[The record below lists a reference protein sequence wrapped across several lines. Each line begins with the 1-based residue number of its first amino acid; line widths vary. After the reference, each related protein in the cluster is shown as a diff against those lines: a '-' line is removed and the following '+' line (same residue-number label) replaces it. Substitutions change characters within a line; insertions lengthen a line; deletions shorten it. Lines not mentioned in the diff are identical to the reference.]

1 MKKTLSFILS
11 MVMLLSCAITLLTN
25 VAAETV
31 AEAPADVRFQDT
43 DVVNNTQD
51 IRFIAGVKN
60 LNGSVLGYKIVAEY
74 THNSEYKRTKYE
86 DSSSVVFESIV
97 ADNET
102 LEPTSDKLYGADT
115 EYQYLFTMK
124 ITGVPTNIG
133 AIYFRIWTYV
143 QVGEEKIW
151 SEETNVQY
159 IDGENDTSLIYY
171 NFENVN
177 AFADLQWKMAREQYS
192 GTNNTVYP
200 AETKDN
206 PASVIRE
213 DANGNKYLYQCGG
226 GNTYQVVP
234 DSMLEGITKY
244 TIEMDVNIT
253 GAGKIGLIFNNA
265 SEDVD
270 GDSAQEFGNHVYMR
284 IRGWNYTSNKIPSP
298 DGVTADDGMVINIK
312 GFYNSS
318 NGLEDRYY
326 CPNDTGKT
334 YKHPYKF
341 GTDLHFT
348 VTVDTVNKILTICI
362 NGQQLFSETLAYTTV
377 GGVYLSNQNA
387 PMTIDNIRVY
397 GE

>member
-159 IDGENDTSLIYY
+159 IDGENDTSLISY
-171 NFENVN
+171 NFENIDQ
-177 AFADLQWKMAREQYS
+177 FSDLNWETAVVLSAGQNSK
-192 GTNNTVYP
+192 YP
-200 AETKDN
+200 PKD
-206 PASVIRE
+206 PTISS
-213 DANGNKYLYQCGG
+213 ANGNKYLFIQGG
-226 GNTYQVVP
+226 GTSYQIVP
-234 DSMLEGITKY
+234 ESKLKDKGITKY
-244 TIEMDVNIT
+244 TIEMDVNVT
-253 GAGKIGLIFNNA
+253 MAGKFGLVFNNVNA
-265 SEDVD
+265 DTDGDVD
-270 GDSAQEFGNHVYMR
+270 EDFGNKIDFS
-284 IRGWNYTSNKIPSP
+284 IRGWNGSTVPQP
-298 DGVTADDGMVINIK
+298 HVINDTDKMVFRINT
-312 GFYNSS
+312 GSGQDHYI
-318 NGLEDRYY
+318 
-326 CPNDTGKT
+326 CPEGTGK
-334 YKHPYKF
+334 YYMHPYTF
-341 GTDLHFT
+341 GTDLHLT
-348 VTVDTVNKILTICI
+348 IVVDTQNKTLTFYVNGNQVYTITPKSGY
-362 NGQQLFSETLAYTTV
+362 NTV
-377 GGVYLSNQNA
+377 GGVYMSNQNA

>member
-60 LNGSVLGYKIVAEY
+60 LKGSCLGYKIVAEY
-74 THNSEYKRTKYE
+74 TYKSEYNRTLYE
-86 DSSSVVFESIV
+86 GSTSVVFESIV

-102 LEPTSDKLYGADT
+102 LEPTSDELYGADT

-143 QVGEEKIW
+143 RVGEETIW

-159 IDGENDTSLIYY
+159 IDGKNDTSLISY
-171 NFENVN
+171 NFENIDQFSELN
-177 AFADLQWKMAREQYS
+177 WKTAIVGNW
-192 GTNNTVYP
+192 GTSSIKQP
-200 AETKDN
+200 QN
-206 PASVIRE
+206 PEIQSL
-213 DANGNKYLYQCGG
+213 DDGNKQLFLQGG
-226 GNTYQVVP
+226 GTCYQIVP
-234 DSMLEGITKY
+234 ESKLVGITKY
-244 TIEMDVNIT
+244 TIEMDVNVEL
-253 GAGKIGLIFNNA
+253 AGKFGLIFNNVYA
-265 SEDVD
+265 DTD
-270 GDSAQEFGNHVYMR
+270 GDGDEDFGNKIDFSIRGCNTDTLKLLEVHKAAGDGSDKIMFRINSGNSDHYIWPDVATTQAPKPLRHSFYEFG
-284 IRGWNYTSNKIPSP
+284 K
-298 DGVTADDGMVINIK
+298 
-312 GFYNSS
+312 
-318 NGLEDRYY
+318 
-326 CPNDTGKT
+326 
-334 YKHPYKF
+334 
-341 GTDLHFT
+341 DLHLKI
-348 VTVDTVNKILTICI
+348 VVDNANNTLTFYV
-362 NGQQLFSETLAYTTV
+362 NGQQIYTITPKYTTT
-377 GGVYLSNQNA
+377 GGVYMSNQNA